1 MGVQFWRAG
10 RQEDQR
16 DVVGHIELGGGV
28 PSGAVE
34 QQDGVGSL
42 GDVAGD
48 FLEMELHGLGVGEG
62 QRKRSPD
69 AARGTNGA
77 EQIGALVALIGGLA
91 RPRSSLGPL
100 THEAVLLADA
110 GFVLEPDLDR
120 RRRRQTIEM
129 SAQRARE
136 VFLKAS
142 TIRSSWAGWRGRAL
156 MWEKPSFLRSLP
168 T

>member
-1 MGVQFWRAG
+1 M
-10 RQEDQR
+10 
-16 DVVGHIELGGGV
+16 

-34 QQDGVGSL
+34 QQNGVGAL
-42 GDVAGD
+42 GDMSGD

-91 RPRSSLGPL
+91 RPRSSPGPL

-129 SAQRARE
+129 SAQRGRE